1 MMLMLMFDRQDNR
14 NDPSVSPSISD
25 ELNRHNIFFV
35 HSIEYRS
42 DVKSFLILIVLIM
55 FIETAIEHIEDN
67 ALFN

>member
-1 MMLMLMFDRQDNR
+1 MMFMLMFDRQDNR

-35 HSIEYRS
+35 LSIEYRS

-55 FIETAIEHIEDN
+55 F
-67 ALFN
+67 